1 MAIFIPSFYDRLMPD
16 CQLAT
21 QSARP
26 SYAAAAVG
34 GAAMLAA
41 FSLRPAI
48 SSVGPLLEEVR
59 HGLGMSPTVA
69 GALTSLPALCFA
81 LAGTA
86 TPRLARRLGPDVL
99 IAAAMVVLAVGL
111 ALRPFAVGGQ
121 VGFLVFSAVAL
132 AGIGVGNVVMPA
144 IGKRHFPDRV
154 GRFTGLYSMSLT
166 AGAALAAA
174 ISVPLATWLGA
185 SWRLSLGLWAVP
197 AAAAALAGRRVARRG
212 APVLVEP
219 VEPRSSARL
228 LHSRT
233 AWSLAVF
240 FGLQA
245 AGAYVVLGWMP
256 QIMRDAGVPAGTA
269 GALLALTP
277 AVGIPFA
284 LLLPT
289 FAARRPSQGGL
300 AVSLAAVGLLGYGG
314 LWLAPAAAPWAW
326 ALLLGI
332 SQASFPLAL
341 TMIGLRSRSTSG
353 TVQLSTFAQGVGY
366 LISIPCPVVVG
377 ALYQHTG
384 GWGLPLAFMAALL
397 IPQAVAG
404 VLAGRAEPVSAG
416 PRIQR
421 L

>member
-1 MAIFIPSFYDRLMPD
+1 MIGLMPD

-26 SYAAAAVG
+26 SYARAAVG
-34 GAAMLAA
+34 GAAELAA

-69 GALTSLPALCFA
+69 GALTSLPGCASRSPGRLRR
-81 LAGTA
+81 AG
-86 TPRLARRLGPDVL
+86 PPARPGRL

-121 VGFLVFSAVAL
+121 VGFLIFSAVAL
-132 AGIGVGNVVMPA
+132 AGIGVGNVVNAGDREATFPA
-144 IGKRHFPDRV
+144 RI

-166 AGAALAAA
+166 PGRRLAAA

-185 SWRLSLGLWAVP
+185 SWRSRSACGQFPPLPRRWP
-197 AAAAALAGRRVARRG
+197 AGGWPARRPGVRRAGRAQ
-212 APVLVEP
+212 
-219 VEPRSSARL
+219 SSARL

-277 AVGIPFA
+277 AVGISVRVV
-284 LLLPT
+284 
-289 FAARRPSQGGL
+289 AADVRRSTAEPGGL
-300 AVSLAAVGLLGYGG
+300 AVSLAAVGLVGYGG

-326 ALLLGI
+326 AVLLGI

-353 TVQLSTFAQGVGY
+353 TVQLSNVRARCRLSDLDSVPRRGRR
-366 LISIPCPVVVG
+366 P
-377 ALYQHTG
+377 
-384 GWGLPLAFMAALL
+384 LPAHRWLGPAA
-397 IPQAVAG
+397 
-404 VLAGRAEPVSAG
+404 RVSW
-416 PRIQR
+416 RR
-421 L
+421 F